1 MHLNACAVTCT
12 ETIRSKTSEYN
23 RFRFAFGDHFRLVLF
38 PPSSLTLFPNRTV
51 FPWYSPLF
59 ARPHTTSRFWSFAP
73 SCFDACFDDI
83 ICVCLCVCVCVCLLF
98 FSLSLSLFTLFFVF
112 AFEETKSRRR
122 RQKADFSLF
131 FCSLAGSSLPS
142 PPPAQEDK
150 IISSRSSLPECRPS
164 VPPPVVRKM
173 ARACTQR
180 ERERE
185 RKDRTGKEAFGGL
198 RGVTELARR
207 FEKI

>member
-83 ICVCLCVCVCVCLLF
+83 ICVCLCVCVCVCMSSF
-98 FSLSLSLFTLFFVF
+98 FLSLSDALF
-112 AFEETKSRRR
+112 AFLTQNEETK
-122 RQKADFSLF
+122 KAKEADFSLF
-131 FCSLAGSSLPS
+131 FCFLSRGGGGEVALPS
-142 PPPAQEDK
+142 PPLQEDK

-180 ERERE
+180 EREKERE
-185 RKDRTGKEAFGGL
+185 KTGREKKPSLEGFGVSL
-198 RGVTELARR
+198 N
-207 FEKI
+207 